1 MRMRRRGGGV
11 VRPLSRLGVGE
22 WGVITK
28 VEGDISLKRRILE
41 MGAVPG
47 TKVVVER
54 VAPLGDPI
62 DVKLKD
68 YHLSL
73 RREEAEKILVE

>member
-1 MRMRRRGGGV
+1 M
-11 VRPLSRLGVGE
+11 SCLGVGE
-22 WGVITK
+22 SGVISK
-28 VEGDISLKRRILE
+28 VEGEVSLKRRILE

-47 TKVVVER
+47 TEVVVER

-62 DVKLKD
+62 DIRLKG

-73 RREEAEKILVE
+73 RKEEAEKILVE

>member
-1 MRMRRRGGGV
+1 MRMRRRGMGI
-11 VRPLSRLGVGE
+11 RPLSRLGVGE
-22 WGVITK
+22 SGVISK
-28 VEGDISLKRRILE
+28 VEGEINLKRKILE

-47 TKVVVER
+47 TEVFVER

-62 DVKLKD
+62 DIRLKG

-73 RREEAEKILVE
+73 RKEEAEKILVE